1 MTEFALNCGAATD
14 AGLVRELNE
23 DRYWMDPA
31 RGAFLVVDGVGGQ
44 AAGERAAEI
53 AVAAIRAGVGGT
65 DHRLSW
71 SVMPPAARQAI
82 GGTEHRLG
90 WSVMPP
96 MARVREAIGGTDY
109 RLSWSV
115 MPPAA
120 RVREAIAAA
129 NNRIYAAALENPE
142 LAGMACVLTL
152 ALVEGGQVTV
162 GHVGD
167 SRLYL
172 IGSGAIRK
180 VTSDHSPV
188 GEEEDAGEI
197 GEEEAMTHP
206 RRNEVFRDVGSCL
219 RLADEEEFIEVRQ
232 CELGNDEA
240 MLLCSDGLSDHL
252 TSRRIREIAERYA
265 GDAAQTARHLV
276 DAANQ
281 AGGRDN
287 ITAVFV
293 AGPAFGGRSAA
304 TRPRLGITCSRA
316 RRRVWSGRVALLSY
330 GLLLGMLLWAASR
343 ILG

>member
-1 MTEFALNCGAATD
+1 MTELSLNCGAATD
-14 AGLVRELNE
+14 TGLVREHNE

-53 AVAAIRAGVGGT
+53 AVAAIRQALGEAAVLTDESVCPTCGAGAFACQPISF
-65 DHRLSW
+65 HLLL
-71 SVMPPAARQAI
+71 P
-82 GGTEHRLG
+82 E
-90 WSVMPP
+90 
-96 MARVREAIGGTDY
+96 ARVRQ
-109 RLSWSV
+109 
-115 MPPAA
+115 
-120 RVREAIAAA
+120 AIAAA
-129 NNRIYAAALENPE
+129 NNRIYDAARADPE

-152 ALVEGGQVTV
+152 ALVEGPRVTV

-188 GEEEDAGEI
+188 GEVEDAGEI
-197 GEEEAMTHP
+197 GEEEAMAHP
-206 RRNEVFRDVGSCL
+206 RRNEVFRDVGS
-219 RLADEEEFIEVRQ
+219 RPRPAGEPEFIEVRH
-232 CELGNDEA
+232 CELPNDAA

-293 AGPAFGGRSAA
+293 AGPAFPGRSAA
-304 TRPRLGITCSRA
+304 TRPRLGITRIRP
-316 RRRVWSGRVALLSY
+316 RRRVWSGRVAFLSY
-330 GLLLGMLLWAASR
+330 GLLLGMLLWAVLR
-343 ILG
+343 IR

>member
-1 MTEFALNCGAATD
+1 MTELSLNCGAATD
-14 AGLVRELNE
+14 IGLVRDHNE

-53 AVAAIRAGVGGT
+53 AVAAIR
-65 DHRLSW
+65 
-71 SVMPPAARQAI
+71 
-82 GGTEHRLG
+82 
-90 WSVMPP
+90 
-96 MARVREAIGGTDY
+96 EAIGVRPAT
-109 RLSWSV
+109 R
-115 MPPAA
+115 AA
-120 RVREAIAAA
+120 RRRASARPSPPPTIASTPRRS
-129 NNRIYAAALENPE
+129 RIRE

-152 ALVEGGQVTV
+152 ALVEGEQVTI

-172 IGSGAIRK
+172 IGPGAIRK

-188 GEEEDAGEI
+188 GEIEDAGELS
-197 GEEEAMTHP
+197 EEEAMAHP
-206 RRNEVFRDVGSCL
+206 RRNEVFRDVGSCP
-219 RLADEEEFIEVRQ
+219 RSADEDDFIEVRQ
-232 CELGNDEA
+232 CELPGDAA

-265 GDAAQTARHLV
+265 GDAAQMARNLV

-293 AGPAFGGRSAA
+293 AGPAFRGRSAA
-304 TRPRLGITCSRA
+304 TRPRLGVTRIRP
-316 RRRVWSGRVALLSY
+316 RRRVWSGRVAFLSY
-330 GLLLGMLLWAASR
+330 GLLLGMLLWAVLR
-343 ILG
+343 IRG

>member
-1 MTEFALNCGAATD
+1 MTELSLNCGAATD
-14 AGLVRELNE
+14 TGLVRERNE

-53 AVAAIRAGVGGT
+53 AVAAIRAGGGGADHRPSWSAMPPTAREAIGGT

-71 SVMPPAARQAI
+71 SVM
-82 GGTEHRLG
+82 
-90 WSVMPP
+90 S
-96 MARVREAIGGTDY
+96 
-109 RLSWSV
+109 
-115 MPPAA
+115 PAA

-129 NNRIYAAALENPE
+129 NNRIYAAARQNPE

-152 ALVEGGQVTV
+152 ALVEGEQVTV

-172 IGSGAIRK
+172 IGPGAIRK

-197 GEEEAMTHP
+197 GEEEAMAHP
-206 RRNEVFRDVGSCL
+206 RRNEVFRDVGSCP
-219 RLADEEEFIEVRQ
+219 RSADEGDFIEVRQ
-232 CELGNDEA
+232 CELPNDAA

-265 GDAAQTARHLV
+265 GDAVQTARNLV
-276 DAANQ
+276 DA
-281 AGGRDN
+281 
-287 ITAVFV
+287 V
-293 AGPAFGGRSAA
+293 
-304 TRPRLGITCSRA
+304 C
-316 RRRVWSGRVALLSY
+316 
-330 GLLLGMLLWAASR
+330 
-343 ILG
+343 